1 MAEAQIIAG
10 PGLGKAPDS
19 QEGKPGL
26 PPPPSL
32 PGAQDSGGVAPSEKT
47 PSDMPPTDAL
57 FDAIDRGDIVAARDA
72 IKRGAELGG
81 HNLLGMTPMELSID
95 LGRNNIT
102 FLLLSL
108 RGTDVSPDTGQPQ
121 KGATKTAEATPARKP
136 ERRAERRPAA
146 PVREAAA
153 PAPANPRLFAGDGG
167 QPIPAAGFLGFGS
180 R

>member
-10 PGLGKAPDS
+10 PGLGKAPES
-19 QEGKPGL
+19 QEGKPGQ

-32 PGAQDSGGVAPSEKT
+32 PGAQDNGRVAPAEKT

-57 FDAIDRGDIVAARDA
+57 FDAIDRGDIAAARDA

-108 RGTDVSPDTGQPQ
+108 RGTDVSPASGKPQ
-121 KGATKTAEATPARKP
+121 KGATKTAEAAPARRP
-136 ERRAERRPAA
+136 ERRPAA
-146 PVREAAA
+146 AVREAAS
-153 PAPANPRLFAGDGG
+153 PAPPNPHLFAGDGG